1 MIIKSQ
7 RMNAAEE
14 YECKNLRMQ
23 DLDRYKISEV
33 ERHLTREISSHL
45 SGVWPWEFVTEKDPN

>member
-1 MIIKSQ
+1 
-7 RMNAAEE
+7 MNAAEE